1 MGLRMRLHLIWVA
14 LTTGSTIC
22 EEVKV
27 QTSASASRM
36 TMMRRE
42 ALTMVIFGSPENPY
56 QSRFEGGPLTRTRKS
71 PSISLMMSVK
81 TSGTW

>member
-1 MGLRMRLHLIWVA
+1 
-14 LTTGSTIC
+14 
-22 EEVKV
+22 
-27 QTSASASRM
+27 M
-36 TMMRRE
+36 TLMRRE